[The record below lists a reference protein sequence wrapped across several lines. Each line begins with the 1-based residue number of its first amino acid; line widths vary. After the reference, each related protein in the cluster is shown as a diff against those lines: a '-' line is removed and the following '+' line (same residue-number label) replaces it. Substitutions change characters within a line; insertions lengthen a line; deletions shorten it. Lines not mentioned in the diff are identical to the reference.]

1 MKAERWTTGAVLSL
15 ILFVLPAGNIA
26 ATEESGDMFT
36 YAESAAQAIGADISS
51 AHAMNMLLTAVEAP
65 INCGTPLLF
74 TMLNDPS
81 RRDPSLTHALQVL
94 IRRPSLREETVYQTI
109 DGNFLIHYTKDRNTI
124 DTVPA
129 ADTDRNGIPDYI
141 DAIGEGL
148 EEAHRL
154 YVDRFGFQN
163 PNARFTPGR
172 PYDVYIVNLG
182 GSATG
187 ATVPILTGK
196 LLGSDQTPSFILIDN
211 MIFDNMTILK
221 ASAAHQYA
229 HAITLAYSYRKEP
242 WWAEATA
249 IWLEDRL
256 YHTLPRYLESLD
268 FRLAW
273 KGKAF
278 DNDNLKIAQGN
289 ALWAFFLGE
298 KDVNLIRKIWE
309 EIELFPENTLFENF
323 SAVLERE
330 GEGSLRNNISDY
342 SIWNYFTGNRNDGNH
357 FLFADLLPDPVFES
371 AHSSYP
377 VPPTEITNPVESLG
391 ASFIRFGSEMSRGAL
406 IIDFEGDQSCRWD
419 VDMLLVSDF
428 PPLYLKTKM
437 SIDPSGRGSIGIP
450 WQRIS
455 EVVMIVKNMDCEER
469 SSGRYAFTASHDPSY
484 PFELKLFTAAE
495 DRGNIALRWET
506 GSEANLYGWNIY
518 RSTEPEQNFSRINTI
533 IIPALGDSSNEIIYT
548 FIDNSAYPSIRY
560 YYYVEGI
567 TMEGLPS
574 RSSISSAH
582 IEE

>member
-1 MKAERWTTGAVLSL
+1 MKAERGFLFVFLFL
-15 ILFVLPAGNIA
+15 ILLTFSVSNSASA
-26 ATEESGDMFT
+26 EESGT
-36 YAESAAQAIGADISS
+36 VLKHGSNSEQAIVTDMSS
-51 AHAMNMLLTAVEAP
+51 AHAMNMLLTAADAS

-94 IRRPSLREETVYQTI
+94 IRRPSLREESVCRTM
-109 DGNFLIHYTKDRNTI
+109 DGNFLIHYTRNKNTI
-124 DTVPA
+124 DTVPSV
-129 ADTDRNGIPDYI
+129 DTDRNGIPDYV
-141 DAIGEGL
+141 DLIGDGL
-148 EEAHRL
+148 EEAQQL
-154 YVDRFGFQN
+154 YVDTFGFQS
-163 PNARFTPGR
+163 PAARFSPGQ
-172 PYDVYIVNLG
+172 PYDVYIVDLG

-196 LLGSDQTPSFILIDN
+196 LIGTDQIPSFMLIDN
-211 MIFDNMTILK
+211 MILDDATILK

-268 FRLAW
+268 FRLSL

-278 DNDNLKIAQGN
+278 DDDNLKIAQGN

-298 KDVNLIRKIWE
+298 KDRNLVRKIWE
-309 EIELFPENTLFENF
+309 EIELFPENTLLDSF
-323 SAVLERE
+323 STVLERE
-330 GEGSLRNNISDY
+330 GEGSLRSNFSDY
-342 SIWNYFTGNRNDGNH
+342 SIWSYFTGNRNDGNH
-357 FLFADLLPDPVFES
+357 FLFADLLADPVFES
-371 AHSSYP
+371 SHSLYP
-377 VPPTEITNPVESLG
+377 VPLTEITNPIESLG
-391 ASFIRFGSEMSRGAL
+391 ASFVRFESEMSRGAL
-406 IIDFEGDQSCRWD
+406 IVDFEGDQSCQWD
-419 VDMLLVSDF
+419 VDLLLVSDV
-428 PPLYLKTKM
+428 PPMYLKTKM

-450 WQRIS
+450 WQSIS
-455 EVVMIVKNMDCEER
+455 EVIMIVKNMDCEER
-469 SSGRYAFTASHDPSY
+469 SSGRYTFTASHDPSY
-484 PFELKLFTAAE
+484 PFALQFFKAAE
-495 DRGNIALRWET
+495 EQGNIALSWET
-506 GSEANLYGWNIY
+506 GSEENLYGWNIY
-518 RSTEPEQNFSRINTI
+518 RSTEPEQSFSRINTI

-548 FIDNSAYPSIRY
+548 FIDNSAHPSVRY
-560 YYYVEGI
+560 YYYIEGI